1 MEREL
6 WKLVSELIDAVDATF
21 IDSPRFT
28 YRTALIV
35 RVHLWAAFRE
45 RSISWACE
53 RCNWP
58 PGSRECRAGYL
69 PDQSTMSRRSRG
81 RLGIFFERFLAAF
94 SRRISANPDPRLL
107 DLKRLDG
114 KPLIVAAHST
124 DKNATWGRAAGGL
137 AKGYKLHVLWGTSI
151 LPEAFVVAPMNMDER
166 KVARRLLQHLVGCGY
181 VVADGNY
188 DANDLFALANLQ
200 GYQLLAPRDTPGV
213 GLGGRRQRP
222 GRLRSIELLERN
234 QFGLGKF
241 GPKIFRRRRSIE
253 GRFGNLT
260 CGVGALTL
268 SLPPFVRRIWR
279 VRTWVTLKL
288 ILFGARCL
296 LNAQQI
302 PNAA

>member
-6 WKLVSELIDAVDATF
+6 WKMLSELIDAVDAAF
-21 IDSPRFT
+21 VDSPRFAH
-28 YRTALIV
+28 RTALIV
-35 RVHLWAAFRE
+35 RVHLWATLKE
-45 RSISWACE
+45 RPISWACE
-53 RCNWP
+53 RYNWP
-58 PGSRECRAGYL
+58 PGFKECRSGYL
-69 PDQSTMSRRSRG
+69 PDQSTASRRSRG
-81 RLGIFFERFLAAF
+81 RLGKFFEKFLDQLA
-94 SRRISANPDPRLL
+94 RKISANPDPRLL

-124 DKNATWGRAAGGL
+124 DKNATFGRAAGGL
-137 AKGYKLHVLWGTSI
+137 ARGYKLHALWGSSI
-151 LPEAFVVAPMNMDER
+151 LPETFVVAPMNVDER
-166 KVARRLLQHLVGCGY
+166 KVARRLLKRLVGSGY

-200 GYQLLAPRDTPGV
+200 GYQLLAPRDTPGA
-213 GLGGRRQRP
+213 GLGNRRQRP
-222 GRLRSIELLERN
+222 GRLRSIELLERK

-241 GPKIFRRRRSIE
+241 GPKMFRQRRSIE

-260 CGVGALTL
+260 CGIGGLSL

-279 VRTWVTLKL
+279 VRTWITLKL

-296 LNAQQI
+296 FNAQQM